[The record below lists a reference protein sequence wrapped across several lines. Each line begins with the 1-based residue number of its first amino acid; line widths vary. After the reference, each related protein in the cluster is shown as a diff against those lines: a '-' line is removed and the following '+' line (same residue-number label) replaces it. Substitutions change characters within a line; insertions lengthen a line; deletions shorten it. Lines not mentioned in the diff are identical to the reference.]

1 MYPKKLKQLVQF
13 LWKSHKKEC
22 FILIQLSISLSSK
35 YKKKFTIFV
44 SYMWSQKRALASF
57 VHTIQKSLI
66 IIIVCDRLHSMGKY
80 GMRKKH
86 DILNAIFLEN
96 RYEYLP
102 KNSSLIHN
110 KNTLWQQTKIWIRFS
125 PNESHK
131 SSIKNDSKKNS
142 ILENNFGLNSV
153 SIHLEPSST

>member
-22 FILIQLSISLSSK
+22 FILIQFSISLFSK

-44 SYMWSQKRALASF
+44 SYMWFQKRALASF

-66 IIIVCDRLHSMGKY
+66 IIIVCDRRHSMGKY

-86 DILNAIFLEN
+86 DILSAIFLEN

-102 KNSSLIHN
+102 KNSSFIHN
-110 KNTLWQQTKIWIRFS
+110 RIRYVS
-125 PNESHK
+125 KQKYKYAPHK
-131 SSIKNDSKKNS
+131 MSLTNHRSRMTRKKTQFWKTTS
-142 ILENNFGLNSV
+142 D
-153 SIHLEPSST
+153 